1 MNFKKRIEK
10 LKLQF
15 LQEDGNILEKGITL
29 EYLDGKMAVTEMPI
43 QKKICTAD
51 GIVNGLEL
59 GVVANCAGA
68 YLAMAQSKFFTPL
81 IRIKKM
87 RYYRPTK
94 LRQDK
99 TVTATA
105 NLLEIRDDENKR
117 KIAVIQIEIKNG
129 TELKAKGTLEYALL
143 SKPYQF

>member
-1 MNFKKRIEK
+1 MSFEKRIEE

-15 LQEDGNILEKGITL
+15 SKEDGNVRDKNITL
-29 EYLDGKMAVTEMPI
+29 EYLDEKTVVTAMPI
-43 QKKICTAD
+43 QKKICTAN

-68 YLAMAQSKFFTPL
+68 YLAMVQSEFFTPL
-81 IRIKKM
+81 IRIKEM

-94 LRQDK
+94 LGQDK
-99 TVTATA
+99 MVTATA
-105 NLLEIRDDENKR
+105 NLLEIRADEKR
-117 KIAVIQIEIKNG
+117 KFAVIQIEIKNG

-143 SKPYQF
+143 SKPYLF